1 MQDQRTL
8 TPAEEDGHID
18 SAILGL
24 LMEPDVQRPWSRE
37 EIDREIGS
45 NTTDSLN
52 RLYGVGL
59 IHRLDGFVWV
69 TRAAIAAEEMAN

>member
-1 MQDQRTL
+1 
-8 TPAEEDGHID
+8 
-18 SAILGL
+18 
-24 LMEPDVQRPWSRE
+24 MEPDVQRPWSRE

-45 NTTDSLN
+45 DTTDSLN

>member
-1 MQDQRTL
+1 MHDQRIL
-8 TPAEEDGHID
+8 TPAEEDGQID

-24 LMEPDVQRPWSRE
+24 LIDPDVQRPWSRE

-45 NTTDSLN
+45 DTTDSLN
-52 RLYGVGL
+52 RLFGAGL

-69 TRAAIAAEEMAN
+69 TRAAIAAEEIAN